1 MYKRQL
7 RYNIENDI
15 HFYRLTSALIPLTT
29 HPDVPNWGYRK
40 LFKKDF
46 EYIGKLIKK
55 NNMRVDTHPDQFNVI
70 NSANDEV
77 VKNTIKNLSRQVE
90 WFEDMDYPIAV
101 SYTHLIMKVL

>member
-1 MYKRQL
+1 MFQTGD
-7 RYNIENDI
+7 IE
-15 HFYRLTSALIPLTT
+15 
-29 HPDVPNWGYRK
+29 K

-77 VKNTIKNLSRQVE
+77 VKNTIKNLTTRQVE
-90 WFEDMDYPIAV
+90 LVEDYGLSNERMVIHVGGATGGKE
-101 SYTHLIMKVL
+101 SAL